1 MYSKGMKSQITYF
14 ALSMLG
20 GLISI
25 SLFWTM
31 LLTVPEL
38 NAQVTDENKTS
49 SKIIMHTHSNLNVTA
64 NGNSILVPHGI
75 GINSTLWNDHSLDK
89 FGTDRKTTIFGTI
102 IPAMSP
108 LHTHDS
114 SGIIHVESTEFRNY
128 TLGQF
133 LDIWGIPLEGRE
145 VSLSIDGNRTADH
158 SNYILNDM
166 EKMILE
172 IKD

>member
-1 MYSKGMKSQITYF
+1 
-14 ALSMLG
+14 MLG

-25 SLFWTM
+25 LLFWTI
-31 LLTVPEL
+31 LQTVSEL
-38 NAQVTDENKTS
+38 NAQVTGENKTS
-49 SKIIMHTHSNLNVTA
+49 SKIIMHIHSNLNVTA
-64 NGNSILVPHGI
+64 NGNSVLVPNGI

-89 FGTDRKTTIFGTI
+89 FGTERKTTIFGAIT
-102 IPAMSP
+102 PAMSP

-114 SGIIHVESTEFRNY
+114 SGIIHVESTESRNY

-145 VSLSIDGNRTADH
+145 VSLSIDGNRTEDH

-172 IKD
+172 VKD